1 MTDYP
6 RLVREHH
13 AVLYRIAHGILRDP
27 ASAEDAVQETY
38 LDLLRRSLDPV
49 RTDHPRAFLARC
61 VIHRALMMRRADSRR
76 DRREALGGQEA
87 VMDPMREV
95 FRREVRTRV
104 DALPEDQRVA
114 IDLHYLQGFSLA
126 EVAAALAVS
135 DRTVSTRLRDGL
147 DRLKKALGAAGLAGL
162 LGLLEG
168 ELRACEPVPVPE
180 GLEARLLGLRAPR
193 AGTGAGPVATRWPR
207 FVAISAMFAVVLL
220 TFLVRRG
227 LELPAATGSDGGTP
241 GLAVPSAPGSGE
253 VTSVPAPER
262 ALDPAGSVC
271 GIVVFEDGLPASGA
285 TVRIDL
291 CRGNLLRST
300 SDSRRH
306 LGVTPAA
313 VTVTDGE
320 GRFGVPVSPGPLEV
334 TVALSGHAQVRL
346 QGCATGDN
354 LRIVL
359 PASRILPVRV
369 VTEDGAPVTG
379 AQLLLGSNGWVGARV
394 DGYWT
399 LESVRGDYGDPQF
412 RSACVTDQDGR
423 ADFAVPASPGD
434 FRIRARH
441 PEFAEQSC
449 DVPAD
454 ARQNQPLTITMA
466 RGKTLEG
473 RVVDEEGRPVPGG
486 TLRWQEWDSRNGLCT
501 SMAGSE
507 TRADDQGA
515 FRFRDWV
522 EGETLVWCRA
532 AGFAPVSFVV
542 RSSPAEIRLDR
553 GVTVT
558 GRVVDRAGTPVPGA
572 AVGAGALVAGTPDA
586 DVDEAAARSAA
597 ALEPCSPV
605 VADAG
610 GRFTLGDLPRGR
622 ALRIEAAA
630 PGFVGSLVDLP
641 PASGESIDAGD
652 LVLVPGATVAGRVT
666 LEGGQPWSRRELAL
680 KAIAADKTAPRSG
693 SGPGDLELKAVTD
706 SGGSFRFPGLAPG
719 RYALTWQPEGWNL
732 QTREVVVPP
741 GSADVTVDI
750 VLDTGWWLDLEVV
763 DDTGAVVPGLHV
775 DVLWEGG
782 EVSGATD
789 QAGLV
794 CLRAQDD
801 DVRVRVNHTFHK
813 EYLGADPVP
822 MQRRAGR
829 RQLVLPSE
837 RRIAGRVLVSGGKAD
852 SIRVSVARSGP
863 AADPGGDARPLE
875 TEPADDGTFE
885 VFVRS
890 ADPVDVV
897 AEVWFDISL
906 PGGTEGRCRSF
917 PARSRVPGVVPG
929 TSDLEIRVQSPA
941 TDGTLTVR
949 VESPDGAPWKNA
961 GVWLEEAADGDD
973 AGAWVGEFLTDA
985 SGAVRIEGLPR
996 VRLRIGAS
1004 PNVDP
1009 PGSIE
1014 SSRTAEA
1021 FPDHQSLTL
1030 RLRKRLRVAGIVEDE
1045 DGRPLAGMQVRIL
1058 DGDREVSACD
1068 SGADGTFEA
1077 WIPGETKEPTLEV
1090 GEEATPGF
1098 RRVENVDPRAYQ
1110 TVRVSSRK

>member
-87 VMDPMREV
+87 VVDLMREV

-104 DALPEDQRVA
+104 DALPEDERVA

-147 DRLKKALGAAGLAGL
+147 DRLKRALGAAGLAGL
-162 LGLLEG
+162 LALLEG

-193 AGTGAGPVATRWPR
+193 AGTGAGPVGARWPR
-207 FVAISAMFAVVLL
+207 FLAISAVFVVALL
-220 TFLVRRG
+220 TILVRRR
-227 LELPAATGSDGGTP
+227 LEPPPAAESGGGDSEVAVPASPGPGELASLPAS
-241 GLAVPSAPGSGE
+241 
-253 VTSVPAPER
+253 ER

-271 GIVVFEDGLPASGA
+271 GIVVFEDGSPAAGA

-291 CRGNLLRST
+291 CRGDLLKST
-300 SDSRRH
+300 SGSRRH

-313 VTVTDGE
+313 ATVTDAA
-320 GRFGVPVSPGPLEV
+320 GRFGVPVSRGPLEL
-334 TVALSGHAQVRL
+334 TVALAGHAQVRL

-359 PASRILPVRV
+359 PASRIVPVRV
-369 VTEDGAPVTG
+369 MTEHGAPVAG
-379 AQLLLGSNGWVGARV
+379 ARLLLAGNGWVGARI
-394 DGYWT
+394 DGCWT
-399 LESVRGDYGDPQF
+399 LESVWGDYGDPQF
-412 RSACVTDQDGR
+412 RSECVTDQDGT
-423 ADFAVPASPGD
+423 ADFAVPAAPGD

-532 AGFAPVSFVV
+532 AGFAPVSVVV
-542 RSSPAEIRLDR
+542 RSSPAEIRLER

-558 GRVVDRAGTPVPGA
+558 GRVVDRAGTPVAGA
-572 AVGAGALVAGTPDA
+572 AVGAGALVTRTPDA
-586 DVDEAAARSAA
+586 DPAGATALSAGT
-597 ALEPCSPV
+597 LEPCSPV

-610 GRFTLGDLPRGR
+610 GHFTLRDLPRGR
-622 ALRIEAAA
+622 TLRIEAAA
-630 PGFVGSLVDLP
+630 SGFVGSTVDLP
-641 PASGESIDAGD
+641 PASVGSIDAGD

-666 LEGGQPWSRRELAL
+666 LEGGQPWSRQEMAL
-680 KAIAADKTAPRSG
+680 KAISADKAATPSG
-693 SGPGDLELKAVTD
+693 NGPGNLELKAVTD
-706 SGGSFRFPGLAPG
+706 SSGSFRFPGLAPG
-719 RYALTWQPEGWNL
+719 RYTLAWRPKGWSP

-741 GSADVTVDI
+741 GSEGVTVDI

-763 DDTGAVVPGLHV
+763 DDAGAVVPGLHLE
-775 DVLWEGG
+775 VLWDGG
-782 EVSGATD
+782 EVSGWTD

-794 CLRAQDD
+794 CLRAQHD
-801 DVRVRVNHTFHK
+801 DVRVRVDGSFHE
-813 EYLGADPVP
+813 EYVGADPVP

-829 RQLVLPSE
+829 QQFVLPSE
-837 RRIAGRVLVSGGKAD
+837 RRIAGRVLVSGGKPD
-852 SIRVSVARSGP
+852 SIRVSVVRTGP
-863 AADPGGDARPLE
+863 AADPGGNARPLE

-885 VFVRS
+885 MFVRS

-906 PGGTEGRCRSF
+906 PGGTEGRCSSF
-917 PARSRVPGVVPG
+917 PARARVTGVVPG
-929 TSDLEIRVQSPA
+929 TSDLEIRVQAPA
-941 TDGTLTVR
+941 SDGALTIR

-1021 FPDHQSLTL
+1021 FPDGQSLTL
-1030 RLRKRLRVAGIVEDE
+1030 RLRKRLRVSGIVEDE
-1045 DGRPLAGMQVRIL
+1045 DGRPVAGMQVRIL
-1058 DGDREVSACD
+1058 DGDRELSACD

-1077 WIPGETKEPTLEV
+1077 WIPEETKEPVLEV
-1090 GEEATPGF
+1090 GEEAAPGF
-1098 RRVENVDPRAYQ
+1098 RRVENLDPRVYQ
-1110 TVRVSSRK
+1110 TVRVTSRN